1 MPTLKRLDQLLSNCG
16 YCSRNEA
23 KKLIERG
30 RITVNGAVIKD
41 PSAKAEPAAVLF
53 DDEPLDHP
61 DGILVMLNKPAGY
74 VCTHDSSEGARI
86 YDLFPD
92 LWLLRNP
99 AVSGI
104 GRLDKDTTG
113 LILVTDYTHLIHD
126 FTSPKHHV
134 EKTYRVTVNK
144 ALQQDIVTLF
154 NSGTLVLE
162 DETDACLPA
171 KLEILGEHTA
181 DLTLTEGR
189 YHQVKRMFAA
199 AGYEVMTLGRWR
211 FGPYV
216 LYDLK
221 EGAWKDVPIIEP

>member
-1 MPTLKRLDQLLSNCG
+1 MSNLKRLDQLLSNCG

-23 KKLIERG
+23 KKLIKNK
-30 RITVNGAVIKD
+30 RITVNGEVIKD
-41 PSAKAEPAAVLF
+41 PSAKADPKMVLF

-61 DGILVMLNKPAGY
+61 EGILVMLNKPVGY
-74 VCTHDSSEGARI
+74 VCSHDSREGARI
-86 YDLFPD
+86 YDLFSD
-92 LWLLRNP
+92 LWPLRNP
-99 AVSGI
+99 AVSSI

-144 ALQQDIVTLF
+144 PLQQDVVTLF
-154 NSGTLVLE
+154 ARGALVLK

-171 KLEILGEHTA
+171 RLEIQSEHTA

-199 AGYEVMTLGRWR
+199 AGYEVTALHRWR

-216 LYDLK
+216 LDDLK
-221 EGAWKDVPIIEP
+221 EGEWKDVPVIAP